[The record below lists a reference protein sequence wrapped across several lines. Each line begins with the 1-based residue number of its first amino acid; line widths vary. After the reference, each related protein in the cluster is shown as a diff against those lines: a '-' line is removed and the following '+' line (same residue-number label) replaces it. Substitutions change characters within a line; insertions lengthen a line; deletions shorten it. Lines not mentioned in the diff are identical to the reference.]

1 MAKDKEAIVI
11 KFNRKEVVNKLNEL
25 SKKFVPAPFLKIIR
39 ETLIHEI
46 KENFKTEGTSSG
58 EKWKAW
64 STKYKKHMVKIG
76 KPGNKILTDS
86 ALLRSSF
93 KGEISGN
100 KLTIG
105 TAVEYA
111 AIHNFGHTKK
121 NMPKRPFLRFSKE
134 TMEGILE
141 DLNAQAR
148 KMAEGG

>member
-11 KFNRKEVVNKLNEL
+11 KFNRKEVVNKLNKL

-46 KENFKTEGTSSG
+46 KENFATEGTSSG

-86 ALLRSSF
+86 AFLKNSF
-93 KGEISGN
+93 IGEISGN

-121 NMPKRPFLRFSKE
+121 KMPKRPFLRFSDA

>member
-1 MAKDKEAIVI
+1 MAKDKEPIVI
-11 KFNRKEVVNKLNEL
+11 KFNRKKVVNRLIKLSE
-25 SKKFVPAPFLKIIR
+25 KFVPAPFLKIIK
-39 ETLIHEI
+39 TSLLAEI
-46 KENFKTEGTSSG
+46 EENFATEGTSSG

-86 ALLRSSF
+86 AFLKNSF
-93 KGEISGN
+93 KGEISGD

-111 AIHNFGHTKK
+111 AIHNFGHKK
-121 NMPKRPFLRFSKE
+121 KKMPKRPFLRFSKE

-141 DLNAQAR
+141 DMNEQAR

>member
-11 KFNRKEVVNKLNEL
+11 KFNQKEVVNKLNEL

-46 KENFKTEGTSSG
+46 KENFETEGTSSG

-86 ALLRSSF
+86 AFLKNSF
-93 KGEISGN
+93 KGEISGD

-121 NMPKRPFLRFSKE
+121 KMPKRPFLRFSKE